1 MNSNL
6 IEELEVLSSIYNDSI
21 SYHISSSSSL
31 PLPLPSSTDIN
42 ILLPPL
48 PSQSSPSLTAA
59 QPPPPPSPPLS
70 SSDIIVTL
78 YININYDKT
87 DTKICTLKFTI
98 TNDYPSSSLSSLPD
112 IHISWYNSN
121 YNNNDDKEKILNN
134 ARSHMIDMMGE
145 NLLFSTIE
153 MIRLILYLL
162 SLSLLLLLLP

>member
-31 PLPLPSSTDIN
+31 PLPSSTDIN
-42 ILLPPL
+42 TLLPPL
-48 PSQSSPSLTAA
+48 PSQSSPSLTAPA
-59 QPPPPPSPPLS
+59 LPPPPLS

-78 YININYDKT
+78 NININYDKT
-87 DTKICTLKFTI
+87 DTQICTLKFTI
-98 TNDYPSSSLSSLPD
+98 TNDYPSSTLSSLPD

-153 MIRLILYLL
+153 MIRLILFLL